1 MMSEVTVVDRLTRTV
16 PAEVQSAPI
25 PDGIAYYINFCGGR
39 WEIHGCE
46 PPSSE
51 KGDVAM
57 AECTLDGVVRVSGG
71 DRTNPIRLRE
81 RSNRVRNAFA
91 TIASIV
97 VVLGAMV
104 ISGSTQAGASSPA
117 DQGVTSTTIR
127 IGISVIN
134 FAALQAVGV
143 TLNDGN
149 YQDAVSALT
158 ANMNAHGGVDG
169 RKVVPYFVE
178 MNPASASSILS
189 SCSELTEDDKTFIVL
204 FPVYPDCYQ
213 QTHDTPVI
221 GGVLPGK
228 LSASAAPDFSLTP
241 PDAAYDPVE
250 LAAFDKRGAFKGKK
264 VGIFYGVDDTSEAKV
279 VQSDLKKLH
288 VDVVLSAEDSVT
300 ATDTVAA
307 DQEAQTIA
315 LRFQNA
321 GVNEVVGVG
330 GTGAATWPRALL
342 DNQSSYKPPWIATNI
357 TALASYVASAKGGNP
372 YLDNVMA
379 STPVPSG
386 YQAWTDPAMQK
397 CAAIV
402 RKAYPSD
409 AIAAPVNPNSPQA
422 ASSGSDT
429 TYAAV
434 EAACQDLA
442 IFAKIADAAGKSLTV
457 ASFAKAGY
465 KLRDVTFPGTDG
477 PVSFGPDQPYAIGKA
492 NVIVYDRRS
501 GTLVPAGSRT

>member
-1 MMSEVTVVDRLTRTV
+1 MLV
-16 PAEVQSAPI
+16 
-25 PDGIAYYINFCGGR
+25 
-39 WEIHGCE
+39 
-46 PPSSE
+46 
-51 KGDVAM
+51 
-57 AECTLDGVVRVSGG
+57 
-71 DRTNPIRLRE
+71 
-81 RSNRVRNAFA
+81 
-91 TIASIV
+91 
-97 VVLGAMV
+97 
-104 ISGSTQAGASSPA
+104 SGSTRAGASSPA
-117 DQGVTSTTIR
+117 DQGVTSTTVR

-134 FAALQAVGV
+134 FSALRAVGV

-178 MNPASASSILS
+178 MNPANSASIDS
-189 SCSELTEDDKTFIVL
+189 SCSQLTEDDKVFIVL

-213 QTHDTPVI
+213 QTYDTPVV
-221 GGVLPGK
+221 GGVLPGA
-228 LSASAAPDFSLTP
+228 LPASAAADFSLTP
-241 PDAAYDPVE
+241 PDSAYDPVQ
-250 LAAFDKRGAFKGKK
+250 LAAFDKRGVFKGKK
-264 VGIFYGVDDTSEAKV
+264 VGLFFGPSDISEAKV

-288 VDVVLSAEDSVT
+288 VDVVLSADDSVP
-300 ATDTVAA
+300 ATDTAA
-307 DQEAQTIA
+307 VDQEAQSIA

-330 GTGAATWPRALL
+330 GTGAATWPRALQ
-342 DNQSSYKPPWIATNI
+342 DNQSTYKPPWIATNV
-357 TALASYVASAKGGNP
+357 TALASYVASAKGKNP

-379 STPVPSG
+379 SSPVSSAF
-386 YQAWTDPAMQK
+386 QVWTDPAMQK

-442 IFAKIADAAGKSLTV
+442 IFAKIADAAGKNLKV
-457 ASFAKAGY
+457 ASFKKAGY
-465 KLRDVTFPGTDG
+465 QLRNVTFPGSGG

-492 NVIVYDRRS
+492 NIVVYDPRS
-501 GTLVPAGSRT
+501 GMLVPAGR

>member
-1 MMSEVTVVDRLTRTV
+1 M
-16 PAEVQSAPI
+16 
-25 PDGIAYYINFCGGR
+25 G
-39 WEIHGCE
+39 W
-46 PPSSE
+46 
-51 KGDVAM
+51 
-57 AECTLDGVVRVSGG
+57 TLGVVAQVCGA
-71 DRTNPIRLRE
+71 DRTDPILPKQRPDRI
-81 RSNRVRNAFA
+81 RTTFA
-91 TIASIV
+91 TIASIT
-97 VVLGAMV
+97 VVLGAMLV
-104 ISGSTQAGASSPA
+104 SDATQAGASSPA
-117 DQGVTSTTIR
+117 DQGVTSSTIR

-134 FAALQAVGV
+134 FTALQAVGV

-178 MNPASASSILS
+178 MNPANAASIDS
-189 SCSELTEDDKTFIVL
+189 SCSELTEDDKVFIVL
-204 FPVYPDCYQ
+204 FPVYPDCFQ
-213 QTHDTPVI
+213 QTYDTPVI
-221 GGVLPGK
+221 GGVLPGA
-228 LSASAAPDFSLTP
+228 LPASAAADFSLLP
-241 PDAAYDPVE
+241 PDAAYDPVQ

-264 VGIFYGVDDTSEAKV
+264 VGIFYGPSDIAEANV
-279 VQSDLKKLH
+279 VQSDLKNLH
-288 VDVVLSAEDSVT
+288 VDVVVSADDGVT
-300 ATDTVAA
+300 ATDTVAV

-315 LRFQNA
+315 LRFQDA

-342 DNQSSYKPPWIATNI
+342 DNQSTYKPPWIATNV

-379 STPVPSG
+379 SSPVSSA
-386 YQAWTDPAMQK
+386 YSVWTDPAMQK

-442 IFAKIADAAGKSLTV
+442 IFAKIADAAGKNLTV
-457 ASFAKAGY
+457 ASFTKAGY
-465 KLRDVTFPGTDG
+465 QLRNVTFPGTGG

-492 NVIVYDRRS
+492 NIVVYDPRS
-501 GTLVPAGSRT
+501 GTLVPAPASRG

>member
-1 MMSEVTVVDRLTRTV
+1 MLV
-16 PAEVQSAPI
+16 
-25 PDGIAYYINFCGGR
+25 
-39 WEIHGCE
+39 
-46 PPSSE
+46 
-51 KGDVAM
+51 
-57 AECTLDGVVRVSGG
+57 
-71 DRTNPIRLRE
+71 
-81 RSNRVRNAFA
+81 
-91 TIASIV
+91 
-97 VVLGAMV
+97 
-104 ISGSTQAGASSPA
+104 SGSTQAGASSPA

-127 IGISVIN
+127 IGIPVIN

-169 RKVVPYFVE
+169 RKVIPYFVE
-178 MNPASASSILS
+178 MNPAVASSTSS
-189 SCSELTEDDKTFIVL
+189 SCSELTEDDKVFIVL

-221 GGVLPGK
+221 GGVLPGT
-228 LSASAAPDFSLTP
+228 LPASAAPDFSLTP
-241 PDAAYDPVE
+241 PDAAYDPVQ
-250 LAAFDKRGAFKGKK
+250 LAGFDKRGAFKGKK
-264 VGIFYGVDDTSEAKV
+264 VGLFYGPDDTSEAKV
-279 VQSDLKKLH
+279 VQSDLKTLH
-288 VDVVLSAEDSVT
+288 VDVLLSAEDGVT
-300 ATDTVAA
+300 ATDTVAV

-315 LRFQNA
+315 LRFKDA

-330 GTGAATWPRALL
+330 GTGAATWPRALQ
-342 DNQSSYKPPWIATNI
+342 DNQSTYKPPWIATNV
-357 TALASYVASAKGGNP
+357 TALASYVASAKGGNT

-379 STPVPSG
+379 STPVSSP
-386 YQAWTDPAMQK
+386 YQVWMDPAVEK

-409 AIAAPVNPNSPQA
+409 AIAAPANPNSPQA

-457 ASFAKAGY
+457 ASFTKAGY
-465 KLRDVTFPGTDG
+465 QLRNLTFPGTSG

-492 NVIVYDRRS
+492 NVVVYDPRS
-501 GTLVPAGSRT
+501 GTLVPAPASRK

>member
-1 MMSEVTVVDRLTRTV
+1 MM
-16 PAEVQSAPI
+16 
-25 PDGIAYYINFCGGR
+25 
-39 WEIHGCE
+39 GC
-46 PPSSE
+46 
-51 KGDVAM
+51 KALKVAIQV
-57 AECTLDGVVRVSGG
+57 CG
-71 DRTNPIRLRE
+71 DRTDSLLLKHRPNRIRNI
-81 RSNRVRNAFA
+81 SA
-91 TIASIV
+91 TITCVV
-97 VVLGAMV
+97 VVLGAMLV
-104 ISGSTQAGASSPA
+104 SGSKEAGASSPA
-117 DQGVTSTTIR
+117 DQGVTPTTIR

-134 FAALQAVGV
+134 FAALRAVGV

-169 RKVVPYFVE
+169 RKLVPYFVE
-178 MNPASASSILS
+178 MNPASSSSINS
-189 SCSELTEDDKTFIVL
+189 SCSELTEDDKAFIVL
-204 FPVYPDCYQ
+204 FPVYPDCFQ
-213 QTHDTPVI
+213 QTYDTPVI
-221 GGVLPGK
+221 GGVLPGT
-228 LSASAAPDFSLTP
+228 LPASAAADFSLTP
-241 PDAAYDPVE
+241 PDAAYDPVQ
-250 LAAFDKRGAFKGKK
+250 LAAFDNRGAFRDKR
-264 VGIFYGVDDTSEAKV
+264 VGLFYGPDDTSEAKV
-279 VQSDLKKLH
+279 VQSELKKLH

-315 LRFQNA
+315 LRFQDA

-330 GTGAATWPRALL
+330 GTGATTWPRALQ
-342 DNQSSYKPPWIATNI
+342 DNQSTYKPPWIATNV

-379 STPVPSG
+379 STPVSSA
-386 YQAWTDPAMQK
+386 YQVWMDPAMQK

-409 AIAAPVNPNSPQA
+409 AISAPANPNSPQA

-442 IFAKIADAAGKSLTV
+442 IFAKIADAAGKHLTV
-457 ASFAKAGY
+457 ASFTKAGY
-465 KLRDVTFPGTDG
+465 QLRNVTFPGTGG

-492 NVIVYDRRS
+492 NVIVYDPRA
-501 GTLVPAGSRT
+501 GTLVPAPASRS

>member
-1 MMSEVTVVDRLTRTV
+1 MSLPAAKGEIAIMGCTALEV
-16 PAEVQSAPI
+16 
-25 PDGIAYYINFCGGR
+25 
-39 WEIHGCE
+39 
-46 PPSSE
+46 
-51 KGDVAM
+51 VAQ
-57 AECTLDGVVRVSGG
+57 VRGG
-71 DRTNPIRLRE
+71 DPTDPLLLKQRPHRIR
-81 RSNRVRNAFA
+81 NIFA
-91 TIASIV
+91 TITSV
-97 VVLGAMV
+97 LVVLGAMFV
-104 ISGSTQAGASSPA
+104 SGSTESGASSPA

-127 IGISVIN
+127 VGISVIN

-178 MNPASASSILS
+178 MNPASASSINS
-189 SCSELTEDDKTFIVL
+189 SCSELTEDDKAFIVL
-204 FPVYPDCYQ
+204 FPVYPDCFQ
-213 QTHDTPVI
+213 QTYDTPVI
-221 GGVLPGK
+221 GGVLPGT
-228 LSASAAPDFSLTP
+228 LPASAAADFSLTP
-241 PDAAYDPVE
+241 PDAAYDPVQ
-250 LAAFDKRGAFKGKK
+250 LAAFDNRGAFKGKK
-264 VGIFYGVDDTSEAKV
+264 VGIFYGTDDTSEAKV

-315 LRFQNA
+315 LRFHDA

-330 GTGAATWPRALL
+330 GTGAATWPRALQ
-342 DNQSSYKPPWIATNI
+342 DNQSTYKPPWIATNV
-357 TALASYVASAKGGNP
+357 TALSSYVASAKGGNP
-372 YLDNVMA
+372 YLDNVMT
-379 STPVPSG
+379 STPLSSA
-386 YQAWTDPAMQK
+386 YQVWMDPAVQK

-409 AIAAPVNPNSPQA
+409 AIAAPANPNSPQA

-442 IFAKIADAAGKSLTV
+442 IFAKIADAAGKNLTV
-457 ASFAKAGY
+457 ASFTKAGY
-465 KLRDVTFPGTDG
+465 QLRNVTFPGSGG

-492 NVIVYDRRS
+492 NVVVYDPRS
-501 GTLVPAGSRT
+501 GTLVPAPASRS

>member
-1 MMSEVTVVDRLTRTV
+1 MGCTALEGAVEVR
-16 PAEVQSAPI
+16 
-25 PDGIAYYINFCGGR
+25 C
-39 WEIHGCE
+39 
-46 PPSSE
+46 
-51 KGDVAM
+51 
-57 AECTLDGVVRVSGG
+57 G
-71 DRTNPIRLRE
+71 DRTDPLLQRHQPGRIR
-81 RSNRVRNAFA
+81 NTCA
-91 TIASIV
+91 TIASVV
-97 VVLGAMV
+97 VVLGAMLV
-104 ISGSTQAGASSPA
+104 SGSTQAAASSPA
-117 DQGVTSTTIR
+117 DQGVTPSTIR

-143 TLNDGN
+143 NLNDGN

-169 RKVVPYFVE
+169 RKVVPYFAE
-178 MNPASASSILS
+178 MNPASASSISS
-189 SCSELTEDDKTFIVL
+189 SCSELTEDDKAFIVL
-204 FPVYPDCYQ
+204 FPVYPDCFQ
-213 QTHDTPVI
+213 QTYDTPVI
-221 GGVLPGK
+221 GGVLPGTLPK
-228 LSASAAPDFSLTP
+228 SAAVDFSLTT
-241 PDAAYDPVE
+241 PDAAYDPVQ

-264 VGIFYGVDDTSEAKV
+264 VGLFYGADDTSEVKV

-300 ATDTVAA
+300 ATDTVAV

-315 LRFQNA
+315 LRFQDA

-330 GTGAATWPRALL
+330 GTGAVTWPRALQ
-342 DNQSSYKPPWIATNI
+342 DNQSTYKPPWIATNV
-357 TALASYVASAKGGNP
+357 TALASYIASAKGGNP

-379 STPVPSG
+379 ASPVSSE
-386 YQAWTDPAMQK
+386 YQVWKDPAMQQ

-409 AIAAPVNPNSPQA
+409 GIAAPVDPNSPQA

-442 IFAKIADAAGKSLTV
+442 IFAKIADAAGKNLTV
-457 ASFAKAGY
+457 ASFTKAGY
-465 KLRDVTFPGTDG
+465 QLRNVAFPGSGG

-492 NVIVYDRRS
+492 NVVVYDPRS
-501 GTLVPAGSRT
+501 GQLVPARG

>member
-1 MMSEVTVVDRLTRTV
+1 LLPKQR
-16 PAEVQSAPI
+16 P
-25 PDGIAYYINFCGGR
+25 
-39 WEIHGCE
+39 
-46 PPSSE
+46 
-51 KGDVAM
+51 
-57 AECTLDGVVRVSGG
+57 
-71 DRTNPIRLRE
+71 
-81 RSNRVRNAFA
+81 NRVRNILA
-91 TIASIV
+91 TAASLV
-97 VVLGAMV
+97 VLLGAMLV
-104 ISGSTQAGASSPA
+104 SGSTEAGASSPA

-149 YQDAVSALT
+149 YQDAVNALT
-158 ANMNAHGGVDG
+158 ADMNAHGGVDG
-169 RKVVPYFVE
+169 RKIVPYFVLA
-178 MNPASASSILS
+178 NPAVASSTTS
-189 SCSELTEDDKTFIVL
+189 SCTELTENDKVFIVL

-221 GGVLPGK
+221 GGVLPGP
-228 LSASAAPDFSLTP
+228 LPSTAAADFSLTP
-241 PDAAYDPVE
+241 PDAAYDPLQ

-264 VGIFYGVDDTSEAKV
+264 VGLFYGPDDTSEAKV
-279 VQSDLKKLH
+279 VQADLKKLH
-288 VDVVLSAEDSVT
+288 VDVVLSAEDGVT
-300 ATDTVAA
+300 ATDTVAV

-315 LRFQNA
+315 LRFQDA

-330 GTGAATWPRALL
+330 GTGATTWPRALL
-342 DNQSSYKPPWIATNI
+342 DNQSRYKPPWIATNV
-357 TALASYVASAKGGNP
+357 TALASYVASAKGKNP

-379 STPVPSG
+379 ASPVPSAS
-386 YQAWTDPAMQK
+386 QVWMDPAMQK

-409 AIAAPVNPNSPQA
+409 AIAAPANPNSPQA

-442 IFAKIADAAGKSLTV
+442 IFAKIADAAGKNLTV
-457 ASFAKAGY
+457 ASFTKAGY
-465 KLRDVTFPGTDG
+465 QLRNVTFPGSGG

-492 NVIVYDRRS
+492 NVVVYDPRS
-501 GTLVPAGSRT
+501 GTLVPAPASRS

>member
-1 MMSEVTVVDRLTRTV
+1 MGCTALEV
-16 PAEVQSAPI
+16 
-25 PDGIAYYINFCGGR
+25 
-39 WEIHGCE
+39 
-46 PPSSE
+46 
-51 KGDVAM
+51 VAQV
-57 AECTLDGVVRVSGG
+57 CGG
-71 DRTNPIRLRE
+71 DRTDPLLMKQRPNRIR
-81 RSNRVRNAFA
+81 NTFA
-91 TIASIV
+91 TITSV
-97 VVLGAMV
+97 VVVMGAMLV
-104 ISGSTQAGASSPA
+104 SGSTQAGASSPA
-117 DQGVTSTTIR
+117 DQGVTPTTVR

-169 RKVVPYFVE
+169 RKVVPYFVG
-178 MNPASASSILS
+178 MNPANAASIDS
-189 SCSELTEDDKTFIVL
+189 SCSELTEDDKVFIVL
-204 FPVYPDCYQ
+204 FPVYPDCFQ
-213 QTHDTPVI
+213 QTYDTPVI
-221 GGVLPGK
+221 GGVLPGA
-228 LSASAAPDFSLTP
+228 LPASAAPDFSLLP
-241 PDAAYDPVE
+241 PDAAYDAVQ
-250 LAAFDKRGAFKGKK
+250 LAAFDHRGAFKGKK
-264 VGIFYGVDDTSEAKV
+264 VGIFYGPSDIDEANV

-288 VDVVLSAEDSVT
+288 VDVVLSADDSVT
-300 ATDTVAA
+300 ATDTVAV
-307 DQEAQTIA
+307 DQEAQSIA
-315 LRFQNA
+315 LRFQDA

-342 DNQSSYKPPWIATNI
+342 DNQSTYKPPWIATNV

-379 STPVPSG
+379 STPVSSA
-386 YQAWTDPAMQK
+386 YQVWTDPAMQK

-409 AIAAPVNPNSPQA
+409 AIAAPANPKSPQA

-442 IFAKIADAAGKSLTV
+442 IFAKIADAAGKYLTV
-457 ASFAKAGY
+457 SSFTKAGY
-465 KLRDVTFPGTDG
+465 QLRNVTFPGTGG

-492 NVIVYDRRS
+492 NVVVYDPRS
-501 GTLVPAGSRT
+501 GTLVPAPASGS

>member
-1 MMSEVTVVDRLTRTV
+1 MGCTALEGA
-16 PAEVQSAPI
+16 AEV
-25 PDGIAYYINFCGGR
+25 C
-39 WEIHGCE
+39 C
-46 PPSSE
+46 
-51 KGDVAM
+51 
-57 AECTLDGVVRVSGG
+57 G
-71 DRTNPIRLRE
+71 DRMDPLLLTQRTSRIR
-81 RSNRVRNAFA
+81 NIFA
-91 TIASIV
+91 TITSIV
-97 VVLGAMV
+97 VVLWAMLV
-104 ISGSTQAGASSPA
+104 SGSTQAAASSPA

-127 IGISVIN
+127 IGISVID

-178 MNPASASSILS
+178 MNPASASSISS
-189 SCSELTEDDKTFIVL
+189 SCSELTEDDKAFIVL
-204 FPVYPDCYQ
+204 FPVYPDCFQ
-213 QTHDTPVI
+213 QTYDTPVI
-221 GGVLPGK
+221 GGVLPGT
-228 LSASAAPDFSLTP
+228 LPASAAADFSLTP
-241 PDAAYDPVE
+241 PDAAYDPLQ

-264 VGIFYGVDDTSEAKV
+264 VGLFYGPDDVSEAKV

-300 ATDTVAA
+300 ATDTVAV

-315 LRFQNA
+315 LRFQDA

-330 GTGAATWPRALL
+330 GTGAVTWPRALQ
-342 DNQSSYKPPWIATNI
+342 DNQSTYKPPWIATNV
-357 TALASYVASAKGGNP
+357 TALESYIASAKGKNP
-372 YLDNVMA
+372 YLDNVLT
-379 STPVPSG
+379 STPLSSAAQV
-386 YQAWTDPAMQK
+386 WTDPAVQK
-397 CAAIV
+397 CVSIV

-409 AIAAPVNPNSPQA
+409 AIAAPVNPRSPQA

-442 IFAKIADAAGKSLTV
+442 IFAKIADAAGKNLTV
-457 ASFAKAGY
+457 ASFTKAGY
-465 KLRDVTFPGTDG
+465 QLRNVTFPGSGG

-492 NVIVYDRRS
+492 NVVVYDPRS
-501 GTLVPAGSRT
+501 GQLVPAGG

>member
-1 MMSEVTVVDRLTRTV
+1 MN
-16 PAEVQSAPI
+16 AI
-25 PDGIAYYINFCGGR
+25 PL
-39 WEIHGCE
+39 
-46 PPSSE
+46 
-51 KGDVAM
+51 KQ
-57 AECTLDGVVRVSGG
+57 
-71 DRTNPIRLRE
+71 
-81 RSNRVRNAFA
+81 RSTRVRNAFA
-91 TIASIV
+91 TMASFV
-97 VVLGAMV
+97 VVLATMLV
-104 ISGSTQAGASSPA
+104 SGSTSAGASSPA
-117 DQGVTSTTIR
+117 DQGVTPSTIR
-127 IGISVIN
+127 IGVSVIN
-134 FAALQAVGV
+134 FAALQAVGI

-178 MNPASASSILS
+178 MNPAEASSITS
-189 SCSELTEDDKTFIVL
+189 SCSELTEDDKVFVVL

-221 GGVLPGK
+221 GGVIPGQ
-228 LSASAAPDFSLTP
+228 LSASAAADFSLTP
-241 PDAAYDPVE
+241 PDAAYDPVQ
-250 LAAFDKRGAFKGKK
+250 LAAFNNRGAFKGKK
-264 VGIFYGVDDTSEAKV
+264 VGIFYGVDDTAEAKV

-288 VDVVLSAEDSVT
+288 VNVVLSAEDSVT
-300 ATDTVAA
+300 ATDTVAV

-315 LRFQNA
+315 LRYQGA

-330 GTGAATWPRALL
+330 GTGAATWPRALQ
-342 DNQSSYKPPWIATNI
+342 DNQSTYRPPWIATNE
-357 TALASYVASAKGGNP
+357 TALSSYVASAKGGNP

-379 STPVPSG
+379 STPVPST
-386 YQAWTDPAMQK
+386 YQAWSDPAMQK

-409 AIAAPVNPNSPQA
+409 AIAPPVNPTSPEA

-457 ASFAKAGY
+457 ASFTKAGY
-465 KLRDVTFPGTDG
+465 QLRNVSFPGSGG
-477 PVSFGPDQPYAIGKA
+477 PVSFGPDQPYAIGQA
-492 NVIVYDRRS
+492 NVVVYDPRS
-501 GTLVPAGSRT
+501 GTLVAAPASGTRK

>member
-1 MMSEVTVVDRLTRTV
+1 VVRRVVSL
-16 PAEVQSAPI
+16 PAA
-25 PDGIAYYINFCGGR
+25 
-39 WEIHGCE
+39 
-46 PPSSE
+46 
-51 KGDVAM
+51 KGDVAIMGWTALAVM
-57 AECTLDGVVRVSGG
+57 AQFCGG
-71 DRTNPIRLRE
+71 DRTDPLPLKQRRNRIR
-81 RSNRVRNAFA
+81 NIFA
-91 TIASIV
+91 TITSVV
-97 VVLGAMV
+97 VVLGAMLV
-104 ISGSTQAGASSPA
+104 SGSTRAGASSPA
-117 DQGVTSTTIR
+117 DQGVTSSAIR

-143 TLNDGN
+143 NLNDGN

-178 MNPASASSILS
+178 MNPASASSISS
-189 SCSELTEDDKTFIVL
+189 SCSELTEDDKAFVVL
-204 FPVYPDCYQ
+204 FPVYPDCFQ
-213 QTHDTPVI
+213 QTYDTPVI
-221 GGVLPGK
+221 GGVLPGP
-228 LSASAAPDFSLTP
+228 LPASAAADFSLTP
-241 PDAAYDPVE
+241 PDAAYDPVQ

-264 VGIFYGVDDTSEAKV
+264 VGLFYGADDTSEAKV

-288 VDVVLSAEDSVT
+288 VDVVVSAEDGVT
-300 ATDTVAA
+300 ATDTVAV

-315 LRFQNA
+315 LRFQDA

-330 GTGAATWPRALL
+330 GTGAVTWPRALQ
-342 DNQSSYKPPWIATNI
+342 DNQSTYKPPWIATNV

-379 STPVPSG
+379 ASPVPSAS
-386 YQAWTDPAMQK
+386 QVWTDPAVQK

-409 AIAAPVNPNSPQA
+409 AIAAPANPNSPQA

-442 IFAKIADAAGKSLTV
+442 IFAKIADAAGKNLTV
-457 ASFAKAGY
+457 ASFTKAGY
-465 KLRDVTFPGTDG
+465 QIRNVTLPGSGG
-477 PVSFGPDQPYAIGKA
+477 PVSFGPDQAYAIGKA
-492 NVIVYDRRS
+492 NVVVYDSRS
-501 GTLVPAGSRT
+501 GQLVPAGGS